1 MLLLQNQMWLC
12 VKATHLAVSCF
23 NLCMHT
29 MVIITNIARSAVCI
43 AFISGV
49 VLSARR
55 QLLTFNCNSM
65 MLEIKQVNAYVCI
78 KVNV

>member
-12 VKATHLAVSCF
+12 VKPLYA
-23 NLCMHT
+23 HT
-29 MVIITNIARSAVCI
+29 MVIITKANLANIARSAVCI